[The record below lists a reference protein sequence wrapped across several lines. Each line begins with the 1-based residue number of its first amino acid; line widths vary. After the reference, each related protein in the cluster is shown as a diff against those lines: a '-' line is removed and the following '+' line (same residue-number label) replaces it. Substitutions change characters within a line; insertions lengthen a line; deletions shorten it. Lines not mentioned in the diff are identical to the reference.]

1 MWAWPGGG
9 PAAPGERN
17 GGERASQPCTGRE
30 AYQMFMENSLPAAF
44 GALFPGGG
52 AERISEMMLP
62 EPDPRPGTDHGPP
75 RTGSSPASCR
85 A

>member
-1 MWAWPGGG
+1 MEESLQASRVRGGR
-9 PAAPGERN
+9 PTR
-17 GGERASQPCTGRE
+17 C
-30 AYQMFMENSLPAAF
+30 FMENYLPAAF
-44 GALFPGGG
+44 GALLPGGE
-52 AERISEMMLP
+52 AERISKMMLP

>member
-1 MWAWPGGG
+1 MWARPGGG
-9 PAAPGERN
+9 PIAPGERD
-17 GGERASQPCTGRE
+17 GGELASQPWGGKPTRC
-30 AYQMFMENSLPAAF
+30 FMANSLPAAF
-44 GALFPGGG
+44 GALLPGEG
-52 AERISEMMLP
+52 AERVSKMMLP